1 MSSDAVGYVFRHSP
15 FSGSTFSVHISVA
28 DSVND
33 QNDNK
38 FWMRVRKTAKKARC
52 SKRAAQYALHLLE
65 KEGWLELLTALP
77 GDERCY
83 RFIFREGVPVI
94 FDGRSPTG
102 ETRAESARGGVQN
115 LHGGGAEVA
124 REGRSPSTPGG
135 AESAPRS
142 QEGSQENPRV
152 AADGPPPPPRV
163 RAEVLTQRW
172 WDSQEPRPVES
183 FIGVVK
189 IVERLLIAGWP
200 EDGIAMALA
209 HAPCVTVKTLLF
221 ELRTSGRG
229 RSASGVTADDALAW
243 LEEKEAEDG

>member
-1 MSSDAVGYVFRHSP
+1 VSNEAVGYVFKYSP
-15 FSGSTFSVHISVA
+15 FSGATYCVHICVA

-38 FWMRVRKTAKKARC
+38 FWMRVNKTAKKARC

-65 KEGWLELLTALP
+65 EQGWLELLTALP
-77 GDERCY
+77 GEERCY
-83 RFIFREGVPVI
+83 RFVFREGVPVQ

-102 ETRAESARGGVQN
+102 DPMQNLHGGGVQN
-115 LHGGGAEVA
+115 LHGGGAAAA
-124 REGRSPSTPGG
+124 RGGRNVSTPGG
-135 AESAPRS
+135 AEVAPRS
-142 QEGSQENPRV
+142 QEGSQGNPRD
-152 AADGPPPPPRV
+152 AAEGPPPPPRV
-163 RAEVLTQRW
+163 RAEVIVQRW
-172 WDSQEPRPVES
+172 WDAQEPKPVEN
-183 FIGVVK
+183 FIGIVK

-209 HAPCVTVKTLLF
+209 HAPCVTVKTLVF